1 MPAVWR
7 HRIGWKLLAL
17 ACAAM
22 YVKPFALGVLL
33 PVQVGLLLF
42 LEFIL
47 GFLWLASLFSYAFNV
62 DRLPHRLWQ
71 LVAVPSGAIKAD
83 SLVSFL
89 GYRAT
94 RLVVLDLNVA
104 GWALTLAEMAVG
116 TAFAVATM
124 VPVIRLARFRMTKP
138 GADQLAT
145 TIS

>member
-42 LEFIL
+42 LECIL

-62 DRLPHRLWQ
+62 DRFPHRVWQ
-71 LVAVPSGAIKAD
+71 FVAVPSGAITAY
-83 SLVSFL
+83 SLASFL
-89 GYRAT
+89 GYRTT

-104 GWALTLAEMAVG
+104 GWHSRSRKWRSELLLPWRRWCPSSAWRG
-116 TAFAVATM
+116 F
-124 VPVIRLARFRMTKP
+124 
-138 GADQLAT
+138 G
-145 TIS
+145 